1 MDFPFISS
9 YHVHA
14 VFSTPKFKITL
25 FSIILQKW
33 TQPAESKQL
42 AKSKQKQLAKSKSK
56 QPAKSKQKTKAASK
70 AEAAQKVEV
79 ASKVGAASKVE
90 AASKIEAACGA
101 CIHNVAHT
109 SYLKPTAQSKVTA
122 CGIQLYFLK
131 LAIASK
137 FRADTRIAI
146 TFDHTV
152 GFASNLQIYRRV
164 ACMCNVAHTS
174 YLKPTAQ
181 SKVTACGVQLYI
193 LKLAIAS
200 KF

>member
-9 YHVHA
+9 FYVHT

-42 AKSKQKQLAKSKSK
+42 AKSKQKQLAKSK

-70 AEAAQKVEV
+70 AEAAQKVE
-79 ASKVGAASKVE
+79 
-90 AASKIEAACGA
+90 AASKIKAACGA

-137 FRADTRIAI
+137 F
-146 TFDHTV
+146 
-152 GFASNLQIYRRV
+152 
-164 ACMCNVAHTS
+164 
-174 YLKPTAQ
+174 
-181 SKVTACGVQLYI
+181 
-193 LKLAIAS
+193 
-200 KF
+200 